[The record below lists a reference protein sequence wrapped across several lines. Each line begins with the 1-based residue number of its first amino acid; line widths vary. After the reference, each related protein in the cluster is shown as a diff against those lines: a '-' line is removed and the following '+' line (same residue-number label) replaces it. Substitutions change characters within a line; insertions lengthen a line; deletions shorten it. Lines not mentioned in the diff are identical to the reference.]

1 MDDQPALDPQD
12 EAFIDEAVKS
22 GRYASRAEVIGE
34 GLQLVRE
41 REEWLAAV
49 REGVRRGLAD
59 VEAGRVVDLDEAF
72 DQVEAM
78 LDEMEAARRA

>member
-1 MDDQPALDPQD
+1 MDEQPALGPQD

-22 GRYASRAEVIGE
+22 GRYASRAEVISD

-41 REEWLAAV
+41 REEWLTAV
-49 REGVRRGLAD
+49 RAGVQRGLDD
-59 VEAGRVVDLDEAF
+59 VAAGRVVDLDEAF

>member
-12 EAFIDEAVKS
+12 EAFIEEAVKS
-22 GRYASRAEVIGE
+22 GRYASRGQVISD

-49 REGVRRGLAD
+49 RAGVQRGLED
-59 VEAGRVVDLDEAF
+59 VAAGRFVDLDEAF